1 MIFPKCG
8 RADISSELILCRLVM
23 THSKVDGKWKEPA
36 LKGKSMATSEETR
49 KNRTEGWANN
59 GRNKGK

>member
-1 MIFPKCG
+1 
-8 RADISSELILCRLVM
+8 M